1 MSTFSYYYYT
11 NHSNTRVYWC
21 PLCHNIITQNTAT
34 LVYIGVHLAI
44 LLLHK
49 TQQHSCILVSTL
61 SYYYY
66 TKHSNTR
73 VYWCPPCHTIITL
86 NTATPVYIGVHLVI
100 LLLHKSQQHSCI
112 LVSTL
117 SYYYYTKHSNTR
129 VYWCPHCHTII
140 TQNTATPVYIGVHLV
155 ILLLHKSQQHSCI
168 LVSVHLV
175 ILLLHK
181 TQQHSCILVSTL
193 SYYYY
198 TKHSNNRIYWCPP
211 CHTIITQITVT
222 LVYIGV

>member
-140 TQNTATPVYIGVHLV
+140 TQNTATPVYIGVPLV
-155 ILLLHKSQQHSCI
+155 ILLLHKS
-168 LVSVHLV
+168 
-175 ILLLHK
+175 
-181 TQQHSCILVSTL
+181 QQHSCILVSTL

-198 TKHSNNRIYWCPP
+198 TKHSNTRVYWCPP
-211 CHTIITQITVT
+211 CHTIITLNTAT
-222 LVYIGV
+222 PVYIGVHLVILLLHKSQ